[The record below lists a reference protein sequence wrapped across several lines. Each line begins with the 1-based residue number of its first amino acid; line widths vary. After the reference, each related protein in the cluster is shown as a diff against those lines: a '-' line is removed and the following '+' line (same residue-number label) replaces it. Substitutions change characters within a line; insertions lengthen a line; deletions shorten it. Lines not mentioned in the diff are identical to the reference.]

1 MSNRGWTCWN
11 RPRFDQYNCLEL
23 VDQVDQVAAAWRLPP
38 GSYQRLR
45 LLRRLHR
52 NEVEFVV
59 DGGCLDQLAFEAAL
73 ADEAGGSLVDMCCK
87 DSQDE
92 FAVDFVVVNTV

>member
-11 RPRFDQYNCLEL
+11 HPRFDQYNCLEL
-23 VDQVDQVAAAWRLPP
+23 VDQVDQVAAAWRLLP
-38 GSYQRLR
+38 GSNPRLR
-45 LLRRLHR
+45 LLKRLHR

-92 FAVDFVVVNTV
+92 FAVDYVVVNTV

>member
-1 MSNRGWTCWN
+1 M
-11 RPRFDQYNCLEL
+11 
-23 VDQVDQVAAAWRLPP
+23 
-38 GSYQRLR
+38 R

-92 FAVDFVVVNTV
+92 FAVDYVVVNTV

>member
-23 VDQVDQVAAAWRLPP
+23 VDQVDQVAAAWRLPL
-38 GSYQRLR
+38 GSYPRLR

-73 ADEAGGSLVDMCCK
+73 ADEAGGSMVDMCCK

-92 FAVDFVVVNTV
+92 FAVDYVVVNTV

>member
-23 VDQVDQVAAAWRLPP
+23 VDQVDQVAEAWRLLP
-38 GSYQRLR
+38 GSHPRLR

-92 FAVDFVVVNTV
+92 FAVDYVVVNTV

>member
-1 MSNRGWTCWN
+1 M
-11 RPRFDQYNCLEL
+11 EL

-38 GSYQRLR
+38 GLNPRLR

-92 FAVDFVVVNTV
+92 FAVDYVVVNTV

>member
-1 MSNRGWTCWN
+1 M
-11 RPRFDQYNCLEL
+11 EL

-38 GSYQRLR
+38 GSYPRLR

-52 NEVEFVV
+52 NEVEIVV